1 MFARGGFS
9 FHPARFSAY
18 PANLPN
24 PIIPTL
30 ARPPLTPII
39 PAHTRYPGVGDV
51 PVFLSDQFPA
61 LLSLLFPLHTKFLSA
76 TPLFP
81 LLTQKQGGYTP
92 TKMSARRHFLS
103 LFSQSSHSALLLFNH
118 LRTLSFFVSNL
129 SPTLP
134 ISSALLS
141 QKQGVHPLWSNQS
154 LRSFTSSTSF
164 TSFSSI
170 HRPFTILLPHLHPSF
185 SLSCHNHPRS
195 GDQLLHHAYR
205 YPNAYGTLLPM
216 RSAPRDSFMKRVLII
231 EDDRDIVELVRYNL
245 ANEGFQVNAAFDGS
259 SGLSTLK
266 KTPPDLLLLDL
277 MLPKMSGL
285 DICREIR
292 KDESLNRLPVLMLT
306 ARGDEADRVV
316 GLEMGADDY
325 VTKPFSPRELIARV
339 KALLRRA
346 EPPVDSPRVIE
357 IGRLAID
364 PASYR
369 VSHSGKPVPLSTL
382 EFRLLYYLASRPNRV
397 FTRDQLLD
405 AVWGTDRFVTPRS
418 VDVYVRR
425 LREKIESDP
434 ENPLHL
440 KTVRGAG
447 YLFETRAA

>member
-1 MFARGGFS
+1 MVAGLRESIVLREG
-9 FHPARFSAY
+9 
-18 PANLPN
+18 
-24 PIIPTL
+24 
-30 ARPPLTPII
+30 
-39 PAHTRYPGVGDV
+39 PG
-51 PVFLSDQFPA
+51 
-61 LLSLLFPLHTKFLSA
+61 
-76 TPLFP
+76 
-81 LLTQKQGGYTP
+81 
-92 TKMSARRHFLS
+92 
-103 LFSQSSHSALLLFNH
+103 
-118 LRTLSFFVSNL
+118 
-129 SPTLP
+129 
-134 ISSALLS
+134 
-141 QKQGVHPLWSNQS
+141 NQS
-154 LRSFTSSTSF
+154 LPNNYRISPAYST
-164 TSFSSI
+164 
-170 HRPFTILLPHLHPSF
+170 LPPSRRAKRTV
-185 SLSCHNHPRS
+185 C
-195 GDQLLHHAYR
+195 
-205 YPNAYGTLLPM
+205 
-216 RSAPRDSFMKRVLII
+216 MKRILII

-245 ANEGFQVNAAFDGS
+245 ANEGFQVNAAYDGGT
-259 SGLSTLK
+259 GLNTIK

-277 MLPKMSGL
+277 MLPKLSGL
-285 DICREIR
+285 DICREVR
-292 KDESLNRLPVLMLT
+292 RDDSLNRLPILMLT

-325 VTKPFSPRELIARV
+325 VTKPFSPRELVARV

-357 IGRLAID
+357 VGKLAID

-425 LREKIESDP
+425 LREKIEADP
-434 ENPLHL
+434 ENPSHL